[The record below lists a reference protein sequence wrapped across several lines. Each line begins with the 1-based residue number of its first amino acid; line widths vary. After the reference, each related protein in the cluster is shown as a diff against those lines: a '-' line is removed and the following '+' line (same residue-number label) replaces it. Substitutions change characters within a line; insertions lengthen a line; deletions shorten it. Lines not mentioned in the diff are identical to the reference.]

1 MRIGIIGAGKMGGTL
16 AKLWAAKGHAIMLGS
31 RDPNKARTEAA
42 SIGDNVSGGS
52 NDEAAA
58 FGDVVLIGVPWK
70 AAVETVTSIAASLA
84 GKTVI
89 DITNPV
95 GEGTNLAVGHTT
107 SAAEEIAKAA
117 SGAQVVKAFN
127 GIHFRTL
134 DNPIFE
140 GHKVDVY
147 YCGDYAEA
155 KQKVAQLI
163 VDAGFEPVDTG
174 ALQEARLLEP
184 LAMLWIR
191 LAFVHGW
198 GPDFAFKILK
208 R

>member
-31 RDPNKARTEAA
+31 RDPDKARAEAA
-42 SIGDNVSGGS
+42 EIGDNVSGGL
-52 NDEAAA
+52 NEEAAA
-58 FGDVVLIGVPWK
+58 FGDVVLIGVPWH
-70 AAVETVTSIAASLA
+70 AALATVKSIAGPLA

-95 GEGTNLAVGHTT
+95 GEGMSVAVGHTT
-107 SAAEEIAKAA
+107 SAAEEIAKVAT
-117 SGAQVVKAFN
+117 GAHVVKAFN

-140 GHKVDVY
+140 GHKADVY
-147 YCGDYAEA
+147 YCGDNAES

-163 VDAGFEPVDTG
+163 TDAGFEPVDTG

-184 LAMLWIR
+184 FAMLWIR

-198 GPDFAFKILK
+198 GPDFAFKIL
-208 R
+208 RR